1 MRFLA
6 LFLCSLPALQP
17 IWASAEPDPTDGEL
31 RVHLVDDPG
40 PAQPHSASAKGY
52 IIQITNAAGAP
63 VVGSAVALRL
73 PEDGATGRFANG
85 LRAWVAYSDA
95 AGIVRFPVIQW
106 SATPGPVQIQVTAA
120 KGSTHSGLVIAQ
132 RINAD
137 NGSLSVVSVPIR
149 NPDTTVANPPPT
161 TSMTSTISTTS
172 AITLGIP
179 RRAVLYFQ
187 MPQLETAQVAAP
199 QRPPT
204 PTPQVALD
212 QPTLDISQL
221 LADIV
226 PPSLPAQ
233 DTPLPPMNIS
243 HSGSSAPPEKPHTLK
258 PEPPPPTKES
268 SSEPTVTIT
277 NSPTGAGGESHKKMW
292 ILIGIG
298 AGAGAA
304 AMLGI
309 MAAHSSAGAA
319 AGAGSSTGVTVGTPT
334 ITLGH

>member
-6 LFLCSLPALQP
+6 LFLCSLTASQP
-17 IWASAEPDPTDGEL
+17 IWASAEPGPTDVEL

-40 PAQPHSASAKGY
+40 PAQPQSASAKGY
-52 IIQITNAAGAP
+52 VLQITNAVGAP
-63 VVGSAVALRL
+63 VVGAAVALRL
-73 PEDGATGRFANG
+73 PEYGATGRFANG

-106 SATPGPVQIQVTAA
+106 NDTAGPVPIQVTAA
-120 KGSTHSGLVIAQ
+120 KGSNHSGFVIAQ

-149 NPDTTVANPPPT
+149 NPDTTAGNTAP
-161 TSMTSTISTTS
+161 
-172 AITLGIP
+172 AIPVIALGTP
-179 RRAVLYFQ
+179 RRAVLSFE
-187 MPQLETAQVAAP
+187 MPQLETAQVAVA

-204 PTPQVALD
+204 PAPQVALD
-212 QPTLDISQL
+212 QPAPGIPQP

-226 PPSLPAQ
+226 PPSPPAQ
-233 DTPLPPMNIS
+233 QTPPPPMNIAQ
-243 HSGSSAPPEKPHTLK
+243 SGSSAPPEKPHTLK

-277 NSPTGAGGESHKKMW
+277 NSPTGAGGGESHKKLW

-309 MAAHSSAGAA
+309 MAAHSSGGA

>member
-6 LFLCSLPALQP
+6 LFLCSITAWQP
-17 IWASAEPDPTDGEL
+17 IWASAEPGPTDVEL

-52 IIQITNAAGAP
+52 VVQITNAVGAP
-63 VVGSAVALRL
+63 VVGAAVALRL
-73 PEDGATGRFANG
+73 PEYGATGRFANG

-95 AGIVRFPVIQW
+95 AGIARFPVIQW
-106 SATPGPVQIQVTAA
+106 NDTAGPVPIQVTAA
-120 KGSTHSGLVIAQ
+120 KGSTHSGFIIAQ
-132 RINAD
+132 RITAD
-137 NGSLSVVSVPIR
+137 NGSISVVSVPIH
-149 NPDTTVANPPPT
+149 NPDAAAANPPPA
-161 TSMTSTISTTS
+161 IS
-172 AITLGIP
+172 AIVLGIP
-179 RRAVLYFQ
+179 RRAVLSFE
-187 MPQLETAQVAAP
+187 MPQLEIAQVAAA

-204 PTPQVALD
+204 PAPQILLD
-212 QPTLDISQL
+212 QPAPGIASQP

-226 PPSLPAQ
+226 PPTPPAQ
-233 DTPLPPMNIS
+233 DTPPLPMNIS
-243 HSGSSAPPEKPHTLK
+243 QSGSSAPPEKPHTLK

-277 NSPTGAGGESHKKMW
+277 SSPTGAGGGESHKKMW
-292 ILIGIG
+292 VLIGIG

-309 MAAHSSAGAA
+309 LAAHSSGGAA
-319 AGAGSSTGVTVGTPT
+319 AGTGSSTGVTVGTPT